1 MYTTLQDYIIKIS
14 SMEFREEQL
23 QYTENHTFDSDLR
36 LLKSYMLTAMCYL
49 TQTVRIEQSTAPL
62 ICMTDL
68 QFLPIYQAK
77 SVLVLKQLRHFL
89 VIVDRVWESTW
100 NILVFLVCLWSTV
113 VFFNTVH
120 SILFIAIF
128 YKFVIYCFLVRFIHI
143 LFYLINYS

>member
-1 MYTTLQDYIIKIS
+1 MKDMYTTLQNYIIKIS

-23 QYTENHTFDSDLR
+23 QYTEKHTFDSDLR

-49 TQTVRIEQSTAPL
+49 TQAVRIEQSTAPL

-89 VIVDRVWESTW
+89 FVVDRVWEST
-100 NILVFLVCLWSTV
+100 
-113 VFFNTVH
+113 
-120 SILFIAIF
+120 
-128 YKFVIYCFLVRFIHI
+128 
-143 LFYLINYS
+143 